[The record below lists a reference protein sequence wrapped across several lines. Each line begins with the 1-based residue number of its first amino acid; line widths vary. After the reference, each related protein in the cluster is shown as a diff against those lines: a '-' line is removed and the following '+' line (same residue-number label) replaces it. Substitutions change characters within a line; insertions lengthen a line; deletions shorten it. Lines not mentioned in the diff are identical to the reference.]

1 MEPQDLTILSVR
13 DRFEEASLIADGFRS
28 RTFRSNR
35 PDRDLVAAV
44 ASFVFGLGMIALHPP
59 YLSLGWFQAKLVL
72 VLGLAGYHGYIGK
85 VRRRFAADDIYLTS
99 RQCRLRNEIP
109 ALFLIA
115 IVLLAVLKPAGA

>member
-1 MEPQDLTILSVR
+1 MFRLFVYHAEN
-13 DRFEEASLIADGFRS
+13 ADK
-28 RTFRSNR
+28 
-35 PDRDLVAAV
+35 PEVAEVLKGMAYRLYRV
-44 ASFVFGLGMIALHPP
+44 ITTPAMIASFVFGLGMIALHPP